1 MSYQQCTR
9 FWTTLDFDGGC
20 LWNGS
25 SNRQAENGVIDYD
38 FSSFGENNLV
48 NFGPLTK
55 KMTLT
60 FDLEI
65 LWVRTVVKEHVHA
78 KFHRAKCSG

>member
-1 MSYQQCTR
+1 MWS
-9 FWTTLDFDGGC
+9 
-20 LWNGS
+20 GS
-25 SNRQAENGVIDYD
+25 SYRQAENGVSNYD
-38 FSSFGENNLV
+38 FSTFDEYNLV

-65 LWVRTVVKEHVHA
+65 Q
-78 KFHRAKCSG
+78 

>member
-1 MSYQQCTR
+1 MSYQQCR
-9 FWTTLDFDGGC
+9 SFPTTVDFDREH

-25 SNRQAENGVIDYD
+25 RNRQAEDSVMIYD
-38 FSSFGENNLV
+38 FSAFGENNLV

-65 LWVRTVVKEHVHA
+65 
-78 KFHRAKCSG
+78 